1 MTPQVIIPENYTSAS
16 FDLEIQKMKTV
27 PSGSSKIVT
36 EVQYRVVASEGGYTA
51 GQSRT
56 LTLDTGSLDSFIEYN
71 ELSQDN
77 VKSWIE
83 TLSNYQLDKY
93 SVCNVI
99 LDYKKDNTE
108 ETLPWE

>member
-16 FDLEIQKMKTV
+16 FDLEIQKMKTI

-36 EVQYRVVASEGGYTA
+36 QVQYRVIGSEGGYTA
-51 GQSRT
+51 GHSRT
-56 LTLDTGSLDSFIEYN
+56 LNLNTGSLDNFIEYN

-99 LDYKKDNTE
+99 LNYKRENTE
-108 ETLPWE
+108 EALPW